1 MASSITWGLLLLA
14 DLCSQVS
21 GAMRQSSPD
30 IYQYDLPHF
39 SSFAFS
45 LYHELA
51 RQSNDKIIFSPV
63 SIAIAFAMLLSLG
76 TKDDTYIQILKGI
89 GFKFKKAPKADIHK
103 GLGSLPETLKQPN
116 SQFQLT
122 ASTMLIIDENPKQKP
137 EFLYNVKKLYHSKA
151 LSINFRNIKEAK
163 KEINHQIKVRTQGI
177 IVDLVKELDEDMA
190 LALVNYIIFEG
201 KWKDKFEAQCFLKG
215 DFHVNE
221 KITVKVPVTNRLGMF
236 HLYRDNEFSCWV
248 LVQHYQGRM
257 AAFLLLPNLGKMQL
271 LEDGLS
277 EKNLAK
283 ILKYLEIRSANLHLP
298 KLSIS
303 GTYDLKTL
311 LGKLGITKVFSN
323 GADLSGITEE
333 VPLKLSKV
341 SVLSPLWAIHE
352 AVMSINENGTEHA
365 GATLSEESAWSE
377 HLTINFN
384 MPFLIIVKDENTNI
398 PLFMGKVVN
407 PMQK

>member
-14 DLCSQVS
+14 GLCSRVP

-45 LYHELA
+45 LYREPA
-51 RQSNDKIIFSPV
+51 RQSNDKIIFSP
-63 SIAIAFAMLLSLG
+63 
-76 TKDDTYIQILKGI
+76 
-89 GFKFKKAPKADIHK
+89 
-103 GLGSLPETLKQPN
+103 PN

-163 KEINHQIKVRTQGI
+163 KEINHQIKREESVMESAEAGVSTSQ
-177 IVDLVKELDEDMA
+177 VPA
-190 LALVNYIIFEG
+190 LLWDFTCCAPSSSTG

-333 VPLKLSKV
+333 VPLKLSK
-341 SVLSPLWAIHE
+341 

>member
-1 MASSITWGLLLLA
+1 MASIGQWHPPSRGASSCWQTCVVKSLA
-14 DLCSQVS
+14 
-21 GAMRQSSPD
+21 RQSSPD

-163 KEINHQIKVRTQGI
+163 KEINHQIKIRTQGI
-177 IVDLVKELDEDMA
+177 IVDLVKEFDEDTA

-201 KWKDKFEAQCFLKG
+201 KWKDKFEAQRFLKG

-341 SVLSPLWAIHE
+341 SVSLTSVGQNVQGGCSSRVRLRKGQRDT
-352 AVMSINENGTEHA
+352 GTPA
-365 GATLSEESAWSE
+365 
-377 HLTINFN
+377 
-384 MPFLIIVKDENTNI
+384 D
-398 PLFMGKVVN
+398 
-407 PMQK
+407 

>member
-1 MASSITWGLLLLA
+1 MASSITWGLRLLA
-14 DLCSQVS
+14 GLCSEVP
-21 GAMRQSSPD
+21 GARRQSSPD
-30 IYQYDLPHF
+30 IYHYDLPHF

-45 LYHELA
+45 LYRELA
-51 RQSNDKIIFSPV
+51 RQSNNKIIFSPV
-63 SIAIAFAMLLSLG
+63 SIAIAFAMFSLG
-76 TKDDTYIQILKGI
+76 NKDDTYTQILKGI
-89 GFKFKKAPKADIHK
+89 GFKFKKAPKADIYK
-103 GLGSLPETLKQPN
+103 GLGSLLDTLKQPN
-116 SQFQLT
+116 NQFQLT
-122 ASTMLIIDENPKQKP
+122 TSTMLIIDKNLKQKP

-151 LSINFRNIKEAK
+151 LSINFRNIKEVK
-163 KEINHQIKVRTQGI
+163 KEINRQIKIRTQGI
-177 IVDLVKELDEDMA
+177 IVDLVKELDEDTA

-201 KWKDKFEAQCFLKG
+201 KGKDKFKAQRFLTG

-221 KITVKVPVTNRLGMF
+221 KITVKAPF

-257 AAFLLLPNLGKMQL
+257 AAFLLLPNMGKMQL

-277 EKNLAK
+277 EKHLAK
-283 ILKYLEIRSANLHLP
+283 ILKYLEIRFVNLHLP

-303 GTYDLKTL
+303 GTYDLKTV
-311 LGKLGITKVFSN
+311 LGKL
-323 GADLSGITEE
+323 GITEE
-333 VPLKLSKV
+333 VPLKLSK
-341 SVLSPLWAIHE
+341 AIHE

-384 MPFLIIVKDENTNI
+384 MPFLIIIKDENTNI

>member
-14 DLCSQVS
+14 DLCRQVP
-21 GAMRQSSPD
+21 GAMRHPD

-51 RQSNDKIIFSPV
+51 RQSNNKIIFSPV
-63 SIAIAFAMLLSLG
+63 SIAIAF
-76 TKDDTYIQILKGI
+76 ILKGI

-103 GLGSLPETLKQPN
+103 DLGSLPETLKQPN

-137 EFLYNVKKLYHSKA
+137 EFLCNVKKLYHSKA

-163 KEINHQIKVRTQGI
+163 KEINHQIKIRTQGI
-177 IVDLVKELDEDMA
+177 IVDLVKALDEDTA

-201 KWKDKFEAQCFLKG
+201 KWNDKFEAQCFLKG

-221 KITVKVPVTNRLGMF
+221 KITVKVPVINHVGMF

-248 LVQHYQGRM
+248 FVQHYQGRM

-271 LEDGLS
+271 LEGGLS
-277 EKNLAK
+277 GKHLAK

-341 SVLSPLWAIHE
+341 SVPGPQG
-352 AVMSINENGTEHA
+352 V
-365 GATLSEESAWSE
+365 
-377 HLTINFN
+377 
-384 MPFLIIVKDENTNI
+384 
-398 PLFMGKVVN
+398 
-407 PMQK
+407 

>member
-14 DLCSQVS
+14 DLCSQVP

-63 SIAIAFAMLLSLG
+63 SIAIAFAMSLSLG

-163 KEINHQIKVRTQGI
+163 KEIKHQIKIRTQGI
-177 IVDLVKELDEDMA
+177 IVDLVKELDEDTA
-190 LALVNYIIFEG
+190 LALVNYIIFE
-201 KWKDKFEAQCFLKG
+201 
-215 DFHVNE
+215 
-221 KITVKVPVTNRLGMF
+221 
-236 HLYRDNEFSCWV
+236 V
-248 LVQHYQGRM
+248 LPIYTC
-257 AAFLLLPNLGKMQL
+257 PNC
-271 LEDGLS
+271 
-277 EKNLAK
+277 
-283 ILKYLEIRSANLHLP
+283 
-298 KLSIS
+298 
-303 GTYDLKTL
+303 
-311 LGKLGITKVFSN
+311 
-323 GADLSGITEE
+323 
-333 VPLKLSKV
+333 
-341 SVLSPLWAIHE
+341 
-352 AVMSINENGTEHA
+352 
-365 GATLSEESAWSE
+365 
-377 HLTINFN
+377 
-384 MPFLIIVKDENTNI
+384 PFLEPTI
-398 PLFMGKVVN
+398 
-407 PMQK
+407 

>member
-1 MASSITWGLLLLA
+1 MPSSITWGLVLLA
-14 DLCSQVS
+14 DLCSQVP

-63 SIAIAFAMLLSLG
+63 SIAIAFAMSLSLG

-163 KEINHQIKVRTQGI
+163 KEIKHQIKIRTQGI
-177 IVDLVKELDEDMA
+177 IVDLVKELDEDTA
-190 LALVNYIIFEG
+190 LALVNYIIFE
-201 KWKDKFEAQCFLKG
+201 
-215 DFHVNE
+215 
-221 KITVKVPVTNRLGMF
+221 
-236 HLYRDNEFSCWV
+236 V
-248 LVQHYQGRM
+248 LPIYTC
-257 AAFLLLPNLGKMQL
+257 PNC
-271 LEDGLS
+271 
-277 EKNLAK
+277 
-283 ILKYLEIRSANLHLP
+283 
-298 KLSIS
+298 
-303 GTYDLKTL
+303 
-311 LGKLGITKVFSN
+311 
-323 GADLSGITEE
+323 
-333 VPLKLSKV
+333 
-341 SVLSPLWAIHE
+341 
-352 AVMSINENGTEHA
+352 
-365 GATLSEESAWSE
+365 
-377 HLTINFN
+377 
-384 MPFLIIVKDENTNI
+384 PFLEPTI
-398 PLFMGKVVN
+398 
-407 PMQK
+407 

>member
-1 MASSITWGLLLLA
+1 MASSITWGLRLLA
-14 DLCSQVS
+14 GLCSEVP
-21 GAMRQSSPD
+21 GARRQSSPD
-30 IYQYDLPHF
+30 IYHYDLPHF

-45 LYHELA
+45 LYRELA
-51 RQSNDKIIFSPV
+51 RQSNNKIIFSPV
-63 SIAIAFAMLLSLG
+63 SIAIAFAMFSLG
-76 TKDDTYIQILKGI
+76 NKDDTYTQILKGI
-89 GFKFKKAPKADIHK
+89 GFKFKKAPKADIYK
-103 GLGSLPETLKQPN
+103 GLGSLLDTLKQPN
-116 SQFQLT
+116 NQFQLT
-122 ASTMLIIDENPKQKP
+122 TSTMLIIDKNLKQKP

-151 LSINFRNIKEAK
+151 LSINFRNIKEVK
-163 KEINHQIKVRTQGI
+163 KEINRQIKIRTQGI
-177 IVDLVKELDEDMA
+177 IVDLVKELDEDTA

-201 KWKDKFEAQCFLKG
+201 KGKDKFKAQRFLTG

-221 KITVKVPVTNRLGMF
+221 KITVKAPF

-257 AAFLLLPNLGKMQL
+257 AAFLLLPNMGKMQL

-277 EKNLAK
+277 EKHLR
-283 ILKYLEIRSANLHLP
+283 LEKFVNLHLP

-303 GTYDLKTL
+303 GTYDLKTV
-311 LGKLGITKVFSN
+311 LGKLGITRSGLGK
-323 GADLSGITEE
+323 GAACLC
-333 VPLKLSKV
+333 LKQV
-341 SVLSPLWAIHE
+341 SVLSPLQAIHE

-384 MPFLIIVKDENTNI
+384 MPFLIIIKDENTNI